1 MIVTP
6 VDYTLDLLKS
16 DLVRSP
22 GLHASTVFNNLY
34 KVLEPKRFDFGDA
47 PLNGALMALG
57 TAWEKHFEYLLIA
70 NGIDAHRPDEQ
81 MSPEGIA
88 YSPDLLIFNGVTRV
102 GEIKLTSMGLKD
114 LPDEPTNCLPPKM
127 GKYDM
132 QLKLY
137 ARWLGLMH
145 GWIGIM
151 SIRKPYAPEVR
162 CFDIEWTERELDEN
176 YRCYMNFGTSTG
188 LIK

>member
-1 MIVTP
+1 MVVTP

-22 GLHASTVFNNLY
+22 GLHASTIYGDLF
-34 KVLEPKRFDFGDA
+34 KVLEPKRYDFGDA

-57 TAWEKHFEYLLIA
+57 TAWEKHFEYLLLA
-70 NGIDAHRPDEQ
+70 NGIDAHRPEEM

-88 YSPDLLIFNGVTRV
+88 YSPDLLISNGVDRV
-102 GEIKLTSMGLKD
+102 GEIKLTSMGLHD
-114 LPDEPTNCLPPKM
+114 FPTAEANGLPPKAD
-127 GKYDM
+127 KYNV
-132 QLKLY
+132 QLMLY
-137 ARWLGLMH
+137 AYWLGLTD

-151 SIRKPYAPEVR
+151 SIRKPYAPE
-162 CFDIEWTERELDEN
+162 L
-176 YRCYMNFGTSTG
+176 RCYDLSWTVHELQENHRMIINFATSTG